1 MFTARQGRPAPG
13 GTFEGVPDHLRKQ
26 LTRWLESVYVINT
39 QGYFRGL
46 DVPALERLAALLRV
60 QVGVSQGLDMLEE
73 VLGWADR
80 DAERLLDLIHYT
92 LQLPTRHTKPWK
104 ELEVLLALGGSTWRA
119 TEKGL
124 ERRVDPTA
132 VEAFSM
138 VTAFQDPAS
147 EHLGLAWSHAYGRK
161 P

>member
-1 MFTARQGRPAPG
+1 M
-13 GTFEGVPDHLRKQ
+13 
-26 LTRWLESVYVINT
+26 
-39 QGYFRGL
+39 
-46 DVPALERLAALLRV
+46 PALERLAALLRV

-132 VEAFSM
+132 VETFSM

-147 EHLGLAWSHAYGRK
+147 EHLGLAWSHAYGAATLIHPTHGTTPSR
-161 P
+161 PSR

>member
-1 MFTARQGRPAPG
+1 
-13 GTFEGVPDHLRKQ
+13 
-26 LTRWLESVYVINT
+26 
-39 QGYFRGL
+39 
-46 DVPALERLAALLRV
+46 
-60 QVGVSQGLDMLEE
+60 MLEE

-132 VEAFSM
+132 VETFSM

-147 EHLGLAWSHAYGRK
+147 EHLGLAWSHAYGRNPDPSDAWDHAIK
-161 P
+161 AVEVALRPMVCPNNTKATLSHVIGELRN